1 MPDPLPVWQA
11 LVPMRAHVVERCQR
25 VAGRARTSA
34 VVALL
39 ELELSEVDVR
49 LRDERILTG
58 RAPQE
63 LDLQARAHGGGVR
76 DDLPVQVSRLR
87 LGLVRELGGAVLE
100 DSGHHVQVLPDAS
113 AHAGDPV
120 ERNLR
125 FHHPRVE
132 HGGRLVAVHVAPQV
146 DLDELV
152 QVVRDGDDHYLG
164 DLPCSDV
171 AVLGVHK
178 RVQRHARLQRRISGG
193 VQRGVHQRPRQSAKV
208 PDERFGVDVND
219 VPKPVARGRLEGIQ
233 GAENEE
239 VTAVDGME
247 EPGSADFLRLAPS
260 IQDAPRAP
268 QVVGKRVPG
277 MRKVLES
284 EELLQEVLHD
294 GGALQVPRLELL
306 LKNDGVH
313 CPRHLHG
320 RWLRMH
326 RRLQGRDHTAA
337 TAMLAVRVALQRFGC

>member
-1 MPDPLPVWQA
+1 MHLVQHSHTRGEAALAADVQALDWADPLHLVSRPHRRRSTKITLKRRSSVDSADVQALNWADPLHLVDQGLRQDHTVRRHGHARLTLHAPYAADQQHASMPDPLPVWQA
-11 LVPMRAHVVERCQR
+11 LVPMRAHVVERCQC
-25 VAGRARTSA
+25 VAGRARTGA

-39 ELELSEVDVR
+39 QLELSEVDMR

-76 DDLPVQVSRLR
+76 DDLPVQVSRLL

-100 DSGHHVQVLPDAS
+100 DPGHHVQVLPDAS

-125 FHHPRVE
+125 LHHPRVE

-178 RVQRHARLQRRISGG
+178 RVQRHAR
-193 VQRGVHQRPRQSAKV
+193 
-208 PDERFGVDVND
+208 F
-219 VPKPVARGRLEGIQ
+219 
-233 GAENEE
+233 
-239 VTAVDGME
+239 
-247 EPGSADFLRLAPS
+247 
-260 IQDAPRAP
+260 
-268 QVVGKRVPG
+268 
-277 MRKVLES
+277 
-284 EELLQEVLHD
+284 
-294 GGALQVPRLELL
+294 
-306 LKNDGVH
+306 
-313 CPRHLHG
+313 
-320 RWLRMH
+320 
-326 RRLQGRDHTAA
+326 
-337 TAMLAVRVALQRFGC
+337 